1 MQKRDVEQ
9 KLMIVEE
16 NGHSR
21 PLSGDLEENRFGKAP
36 EDLMPSHLSI
46 GWRVINMTS
55 MGSGTSVLVLLEREM
70 SGR

>member
-9 KLMIVEE
+9 KLMIVED

-21 PLSGDLEENRFGKAP
+21 PLVGDLEENRFGKAP

-46 GWRVINMTS
+46 GWRVVNMTS
-55 MGSGTSVLVLLEREM
+55 MGTGSVLVLLER
-70 SGR
+70 SAT